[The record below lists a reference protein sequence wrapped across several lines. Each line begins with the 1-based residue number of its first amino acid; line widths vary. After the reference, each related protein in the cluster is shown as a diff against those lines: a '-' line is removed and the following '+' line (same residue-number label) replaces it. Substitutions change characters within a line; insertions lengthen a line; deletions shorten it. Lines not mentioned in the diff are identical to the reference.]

1 MKIIIIIILL
11 IILFY
16 NKKFEKFTTINDSN
30 NKINNDS
37 NNKIN
42 NDSNNNSNNDSN
54 NIITNDSNNDI
65 IVKNNNND
73 ILFISKT
80 ENEIDWDIIYNKHGY
95 NDYYIIYPDGK
106 VKTFYYMLYSKYILY
121 NNSKYNLYDS
131 SNYKNNKML
140 KK

>member
-16 NKKFEKFTTINDSN
+16 NKKIKKFTKIITNNNNKIEKFTKIITNN
-30 NKINNDS
+30 NKIEKFKKVN
-37 NNKIN
+37 
-42 NDSNNNSNNDSN
+42 
-54 NIITNDSNNDI
+54 NNDI

-73 ILFISKT
+73 ILFIAKT
-80 ENEIDWDIIYNKHGY
+80 ENEIDWDLIYNKHGY

-121 NNSKYNLYDS
+121 NNSKYNLYNS

>member
-16 NKKFEKFTTINDSN
+16 NKKIKKFTKIITNN
-30 NKINNDS
+30 NKIEKFKKVN
-37 NNKIN
+37 
-42 NDSNNNSNNDSN
+42 
-54 NIITNDSNNDI
+54 NNDI

-73 ILFISKT
+73 ILFIAKT
-80 ENEIDWDIIYNKHGY
+80 ENEIDWDLIYNKHGY

-121 NNSKYNLYDS
+121 NNSKYNSFDS
-131 SNYKNNKML
+131 SNYKNNKIL
-140 KK
+140 KN

>member
-30 NKINNDS
+30 NKTNNDS
-37 NNKIN
+37 NNKTN
-42 NDSNNNSNNDSN
+42 NDSNNDNDIIVKNND
-54 NIITNDSNNDI
+54 NDI

-121 NNSKYNLYDS
+121 NNSKYNLYNS

>member
-16 NKKFEKFTTINDSN
+16 NKKFEKFT
-30 NKINNDS
+30 KITN
-37 NNKIN
+37 
-42 NDSNNNSNNDSN
+42 N
-54 NIITNDSNNDI
+54 NIITNDNNNDI
-65 IVKNNNND
+65 IIKINNNDIIIKNNNND

-80 ENEIDWDIIYNKHGY
+80 ENEINWDTIYNNHGY

-121 NNSKYNLYDS
+121 NNSKYNLYNS